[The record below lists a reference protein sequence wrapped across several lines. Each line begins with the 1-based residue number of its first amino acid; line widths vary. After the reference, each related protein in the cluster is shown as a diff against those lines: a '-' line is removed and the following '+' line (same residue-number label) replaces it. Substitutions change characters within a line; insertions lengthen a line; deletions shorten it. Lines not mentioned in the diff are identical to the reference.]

1 MTKYRLKDRELQAK
15 LDELTNGEFSAS
27 LKGNIDPTDY
37 YWRFNVDGIG
47 VISVM
52 LNSSCLEERFDYD
65 PRSWNPFP
73 EVTPPE
79 GPLMRLEYNDQIGA
93 KRKACATY
101 SNGEWISFDG
111 FKIEPRNARFRP
123 WEEEK

>member
-1 MTKYRLKDRELQAK
+1 MKYRLKDQSLQK
-15 LDELTNGEFSAS
+15 RLDEVTGGNFSHRLQDNDFVERMEIGGHNAAVT
-27 LKGNIDPTDY
+27 LLLLRTEIEEIPEYTTKG
-37 YWRFNVDGIG
+37 
-47 VISVM
+47 
-52 LNSSCLEERFDYD
+52 
-65 PRSWNPFP
+65 WNPFP

-101 SNGEWISFDG
+101 FNGEWISFDG

-123 WEEEK
+123 WEDE

>member
-1 MTKYRLKDRELQAK
+1 MKYRLKDQALQK
-15 LDELTNGEFSAS
+15 RLDEVTGGNFSHRLQDNDFVERMEIKGHNVAVSLLLLTEEIEPIPEYTT
-27 LKGNIDPTDY
+27 KG
-37 YWRFNVDGIG
+37 
-47 VISVM
+47 
-52 LNSSCLEERFDYD
+52 
-65 PRSWNPFP
+65 WNPFP

-101 SNGEWISFDG
+101 FNGEWISFDG

-123 WEEEK
+123 WEDEE